1 MLHHITTRMTHWR
14 ASLVLPAILVLTFV
28 LCFHGSNWG
37 RVESWH
43 PDQMALGGIKS
54 GDGYLLRPDDFKKPP
69 FHKYVNY
76 VFSKLPNRALE
87 DIFGASR
94 QTRDIGTF
102 RTSRMLTILLFLGCV
117 SITFAIVNDFF
128 SGFVA
133 AILSALLATSAGY
146 VAFAHFLTADIPVLF
161 WMLAAFW
168 FASRILRREHLSDY
182 VFAGLLTGVATATK
196 YNGLAV
202 GIALVVAHLLRTPP
216 KTWPEWKRAALSR
229 PLLLGLVAVLAGFL
243 LANPYAII
251 DYQKFVSDFV
261 YNYKVTPIY
270 GGEAEGSTYLEFL
283 LCGSELFGWPLLTVT
298 AIALITSLYLALGQE
313 RFTLGSKLV
322 LLSCS
327 VFLLYYIKFG
337 AFPRMETRFTL
348 PAFPF
353 LLLATAPYWA
363 LLSRKTAVIL
373 SVPILAYGVVS
384 SILVGAR
391 FNNDPR
397 MLAQEWVIGHI
408 DAGVV
413 METMNSHVPRFD
425 KLPSVHLKHIS
436 APYISPRSRM
446 FLDKFEEMQDLV
458 RTHDPDDTSGW
469 YTGDRLKRRNPD
481 YVAINSLAY
490 QEFLSGT
497 YAAKFPDLAAFF
509 NSLLSEQLGY
519 QIVFDQKS
527 ESPPWWVYP
536 RRIDFLDN
544 RMTILARNELA
555 QR

>member
-1 MLHHITTRMTHWR
+1 MFHPITTRKTNWR
-14 ASLVLPAILVLTFV
+14 VYLVLPAILLLTFV

-397 MLAQEWVIGHI
+397 MLAQEWVIEHI